1 MLERSKPPS
10 PAYTWRLTHSAWNLL
25 RRIEQGNTSYTAPK
39 DAHALRSGHKIAVW
53 WEEPDPAVPSCW
65 YTAKVIDPPT
75 KETLSTPLNMTET
88 IQYTRTISCPATS
101 KMPSARAHAG
111 HLPSRH
117 TPHPAPNVGPP
128 PGAAQAPRQVDS
140 ATPVIRARLR
150 AHAATRP
157 HSREPAAPSPE
168 SPRTQTSGSRRRAH

>member
-1 MLERSKPPS
+1 M
-10 PAYTWRLTHSAWNLL
+10 
-25 RRIEQGNTSYTAPK
+25 AP
-39 DAHALRSGHKIAVW
+39 HALRLEPAAADRARKHILHRPEGRPRTPKWPQDSGVVGGARPCCPLLLVHGQGHR
-53 WEEPDPAVPSCW
+53 PHRRR
-65 YTAKVIDPPT
+65 
-75 KETLSTPLNMTET
+75 ETLSTPLNMTET

-117 TPHPAPNVGPP
+117 KPHPVPNVGPP

-140 ATPVIRARLR
+140 ATPVIRARLS

-157 HSREPAAPSPE
+157 LKRVDSPSLGATK
-168 SPRTQTSGSRRRAH
+168 SSGE